1 MSVQKISSE
10 LLNLLYPNLVWS
22 CIIAGRSVL
31 QNNWVA
37 IITIG
42 QDIIFFMIC
51 VNESGS
57 VETQHHVS
65 ILVIELYRND
75 CDDE

>member
-1 MSVQKISSE
+1 M
-10 LLNLLYPNLVWS
+10 
-22 CIIAGRSVL
+22 

-37 IITIG
+37 IVAIG
-42 QDIIFFMIC
+42 QDILFFMIG
-51 VNESGS
+51 VNESGL

>member
-1 MSVQKISSE
+1 M
-10 LLNLLYPNLVWS
+10 
-22 CIIAGRSVL
+22 

-42 QDIIFFMIC
+42 QDIFFMID